1 VIAERQILD
10 LLGMRRFCLLRGW
23 RSTHQSH
30 FISSFPLSP
39 PVALI
44 ERSAGDGSCR
54 PEWAGPA
61 STRPCLDAAMP
72 GNDDVVLV
80 YQDGIVEAER
90 ADARCDLSD
99 LL

>member
-1 VIAERQILD
+1 M
-10 LLGMRRFCLLRGW
+10 G
-23 RSTHQSH
+23 
-30 FISSFPLSP
+30 
-39 PVALI
+39 
-44 ERSAGDGSCR
+44 R
-54 PEWAGPA
+54 P
-61 STRPCLDAAMP
+61 RLDAAMP